1 MGEAK
6 DASQDRVTIQKAA
19 RRLGVKEDAIRKR
32 IQRGSMRHEKAE
44 DGRVYVWVDASQDAT
59 QETGRSSQDTYQ
71 DTSQDERL
79 VDLREQVGYLRRQLD
94 EEREAR
100 RRADTIIAQLARANE
115 EQARTIR
122 ELEAPSEPSP
132 DERESPET
140 DEEAPEGAAEPHSAR
155 GEGQEGTDRPQ
166 QRSGWLAPVD
176 RLPWW
181 HYVLGISL
189 IILGAVLAS
198 SYWRIQFLPEPRS
211 VFIAIMYAQIWLP
224 SGIFGLWVGYR
235 MRSLRLLRIITL
247 GALVG
252 IVSWLGWVGV
262 NDIVRIYVLRTR
274 LDHDYL
280 SWLSLY
286 GKPFS
291 LSFFPACMFYVFA
304 SLIGNAWQRRRIGRI
319 SGTTPASPVSRTTQG
334 AGQQPRRDLTPA
346 QQAMLGWGGTIISAL
361 LSLLGVIITVRGG
374 S

>member
-6 DASQDRVTIQKAA
+6 DASQDRVTIQEAA

-59 QETGRSSQDTYQ
+59 QDTGRSSQDTYQ

-140 DEEAPEGAAEPHSAR
+140 DEEAPEGAEPHPAR
-155 GEGQEGTDRPQ
+155 GEAQEGTDRPQ

-189 IILGAVLAS
+189 VILGAVLAS
-198 SYWRIQFLPEPRS
+198 SYWQLPELP
-211 VFIAIMYAQIWLP
+211 VGIAMMYAQIWLP

-235 MRSLRLLRIITL
+235 MRSLRLLQIITL

-262 NDIVRIYVLRTR
+262 NDIVRTYVWRTY
-274 LDHDYL
+274 LHQDYQPLSDLVEPFYL
-280 SWLSLY
+280 S
-286 GKPFS
+286 FV
-291 LSFFPACMFYVFA
+291 PACMFYVFA

-319 SGTTPASPVSRTTQG
+319 SGTTPASPVSRTRQR
-334 AGQQPRRDLTPA
+334 AAQQPRKDLTPA
-346 QQAMLGWGGTIISAL
+346 QQAMVGWGGTIISAL